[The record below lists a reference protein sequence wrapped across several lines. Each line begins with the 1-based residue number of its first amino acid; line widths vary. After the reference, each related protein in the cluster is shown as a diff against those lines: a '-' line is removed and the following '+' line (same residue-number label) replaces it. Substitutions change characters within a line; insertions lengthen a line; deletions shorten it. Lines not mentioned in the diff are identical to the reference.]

1 MSQKKRISS
10 QINTIQ
16 EKINDIKQHE
26 TTPQNEN
33 KIVNLEN
40 LKEELQKTARKL
52 KTKSNILWPSSTMNS
67 EHRSRNKVLEIVR
80 KLENGENLSVDE
92 TKGIKGRSLL
102 LDLEDFN
109 YIYDVPAEYL
119 HSGCLGVVKR
129 LVEMTFS
136 VGVNRPRIT
145 KRKLSST
152 KTFNTLMSKV
162 KVFKE
167 FPRRARNLDFAV
179 FKGQEFR
186 NVCIF
191 YFPIVIQCI
200 EANAKERHLWLYL
213 AYVVRACVIPTE
225 EFIPLNIN
233 DIEDACEKYYK
244 LYEKLFG
251 PQNCT
256 FNTHVFFSHLLEIRT
271 HGPLPETSAFKFE
284 SFYGEIRRS
293 FVPGTPSPMKQ
304 ILSKILMKRTLQKHV
319 CKNSMFLS
327 NYETPLE
334 CNNLIYLYVQK
345 QYLVYEISEIE
356 NNVLSCYQVGQYPV
370 TFEETPEIN
379 WSTIGVFKKG
389 PKSDEI
395 TKINV
400 KQVCGKVINVN
411 GFLIT
416 CPENVLNEK

>member
-1 MSQKKRISS
+1 MSDFKVNKQKQLQAVLEDIVINRVRINQFIGDNPMRSMAKLCYIHSAWYACDYCFAKGSKIDISEGSVAKKRISS

-256 FNTHVFFSHLLEIRT
+256 FNTHVFFH
-271 HGPLPETSAFKFE
+271 
-284 SFYGEIRRS
+284 
-293 FVPGTPSPMKQ
+293 
-304 ILSKILMKRTLQKHV
+304 
-319 CKNSMFLS
+319 
-327 NYETPLE
+327 
-334 CNNLIYLYVQK
+334 IY
-345 QYLVYEISEIE
+345 
-356 NNVLSCYQVGQYPV
+356 
-370 TFEETPEIN
+370 
-379 WSTIGVFKKG
+379 
-389 PKSDEI
+389 
-395 TKINV
+395 
-400 KQVCGKVINVN
+400 
-411 GFLIT
+411 
-416 CPENVLNEK
+416 